1 MIKVYWTVTLKLV
14 IRYCQMFDN
23 FRTLFSWIRYTDM
36 LYSSRKSVAV
46 CFTII
51 SNLAVT
57 ACVSVNNVRAVLFLG
72 GIFLTEQRTQFTRR
86 LENNFQFTELSTKL
100 TKRVLSCSDLFPI
113 KGRTQIILFSEA
125 SSTISFL

>member
-1 MIKVYWTVTLKLV
+1 
-14 IRYCQMFDN
+14 
-23 FRTLFSWIRYTDM
+23 M

-57 ACVSVNNVRAVLFLG
+57 ACVPVNNVRAVLFLG